1 MQERLEVLRASV
13 SDDPVDQLKK
23 AIAMYDA
30 ELAERAA
37 RRAVADG
44 ADPLEVLDAM
54 TETIRLVGD
63 AFGADELWLPD
74 LIGASDAMSAATPV
88 IEAEIK
94 RRGAQRES
102 LGNVVIGTVYG
113 DIHSI
118 GKTMVAA
125 LLAADGFDVHDLG
138 IDVTAE
144 QFLEAVQQHDA
155 NILAMSA
162 LLTTTAP
169 QQRKVIQLLQDA
181 GIRDKVK
188 VMVGGGAIT
197 DQFAEEIGAD
207 GYDPTAP
214 GAVKLARALAG
225 K

>member
-1 MQERLEVLRASV
+1 MQETLEVVRARV
-13 SDDPVDQLKK
+13 SDDPIDQLKK
-23 AIAMYDA
+23 AVTTYDM

-37 RRAVADG
+37 SLAVEQG
-44 ADPLEVLDAM
+44 VDPLLALDAM
-54 TETIRLVGD
+54 TKAIRLIGD
-63 AFGADELWLPD
+63 AFGAGELWLPD
-74 LIGASDAMSAATPV
+74 LVGASDAMSTATPI
-88 IEAEIK
+88 IEAEIE
-94 RRGAQRES
+94 RRGAERES
-102 LGNVVIGTVYG
+102 VGSVVIGTVCG

-125 LLAADGFDVHDLG
+125 LLAAEGFDVHDLG

-144 QFLEAVQQHDA
+144 EFVDAVQENDA

-169 QQRKVIQLLQDA
+169 QQRKVIQLLQEA
-181 GIRDKVK
+181 GIRHRVK
-188 VMVGGGAIT
+188 IMVGGGAIT
-197 DQFAEEIGAD
+197 QQFAQDIGAD

-214 GAVKLARALAG
+214 GAVRLARELVG

>member
-1 MQERLEVLRASV
+1 MQDRLDVLRTVV
-13 SDDPVDQLKK
+13 SDDPIDQLKK
-23 AIAMYDA
+23 AIVTYDPQ
-30 ELAERAA
+30 LAEHAATETVNRGVDPFRA
-37 RRAVADG
+37 
-44 ADPLEVLDAM
+44 LDAM
-54 TETIRLVGD
+54 TKAIRLVGD

-74 LIGASDAMSAATPV
+74 LIGASDSMSVATPI

-94 RRGAQRES
+94 RRGAERES
-102 LGNVVIGTVYG
+102 LGDIVIGTVYG

-125 LLAADGFDVHDLG
+125 LLAAEGFEVHDLG
-138 IDVTAE
+138 IDVRAD
-144 QFLEAVQQHDA
+144 QFLDAVQEHGA
-155 NILAMSA
+155 TILAMSA

-169 QQRKVIQLLQDA
+169 EQRQVIQLLRDA
-181 GIRDKVK
+181 GIRDDVK
-188 VMVGGGAIT
+188 VIVGGGAIT

-214 GAVKLARALAG
+214 GAAKLARALAR